1 MDSQYL
7 EAEMSLKALLLH
19 PAFNNSDYLN
29 KKWNGVLERTII
41 Y

>member
-7 EAEMSLKALLLH
+7 EAGMSFKALLFYL
-19 PAFNNSDYLN
+19 AFNNSDYLN
-29 KKWNGVLERTII
+29 KTQNGVLERTSI